1 MYHPP
6 MRSLLALTAAAA
18 ILAASPS
25 LSDPA
30 DPTTGPWWTAPEV
43 FLSYQTDDA
52 DEARPGGFLVPFVH
66 LERRGDRY
74 DLSITSRRVLPTET
88 RELPG
93 CTLTGTAAP
102 GAAGTVSGLLD
113 RLGGIEIRDLGDGVV
128 AIAFEREGDCVRN
141 GRYLATWTA
150 PH

>member
-1 MYHPP
+1 MYHRL
-6 MRSLLALTAAAA
+6 MRSFLALTAAAA
-18 ILAASPS
+18 ILAASPV

-52 DEARPGGFLVPFVH
+52 DEARPGGFLLPFVH
-66 LERRGDRY
+66 LERRGAHY
-74 DLSITSRRVLPTET
+74 DLSLTSRRVLPGET
-88 RELPG
+88 RELPD
-93 CTLTGTAAP
+93 CSLSGTATP
-102 GAAGTVSGLLD
+102 TAAGSFSGRLD
-113 RLGGIEIRDLGDGVV
+113 RLGGVEIRDLGGGIV
-128 AIAFEREGDCVRN
+128 AITFEREAGCGRN